1 MKTFGKIL
9 LGLIVLLVILNFL
22 LEPIALK
29 YVNKTLNN
37 IEGYR
42 GEVKD
47 LDIALWRGAYR
58 IDSLKLD
65 KLNGDF
71 PEPFFATEAID
82 ISIEWRALFNGA
94 IVGEIIVEKPKLIFA
109 VEPDGEEVQAGEEND
124 WVQTVKDLVPLQ
136 INRFEIID
144 GNIRYKDYSPDPNVD
159 VGLTN
164 FNVLATNLGNVVDEG
179 ELLPSHVAVSSNTS
193 GNGKLNA
200 QMDINVLKEIP
211 DFDFSMEIDK
221 MELTYLKDFT
231 DAYANFTF
239 KEGNLYVSSEV
250 AMKDGK
256 YDGYVKPLIN
266 NVSVVDLDDSTTTF
280 WRKAWEVVVG
290 GVIEVFE
297 NQKKDQFATK
307 VPFSGNIKDTDV
319 AIWTTL
325 GNIIRNAFIESFNKN
340 IDSTVNLKSVNDAEE
355 DEGFFKTIFNGDK
368 KNEDQAK
375 EKGKEEK
382 K

>member
-37 IEGYR
+37 IEGYK

-71 PEPFFATEAID
+71 PEPFFETQSID
-82 ISIEWRALFNGA
+82 ISIEWKALFNGA
-94 IVGEIIVEKPKLIFA
+94 IVGEVIVDKPVLIFA
-109 VEPDGEEVQAGEEND
+109 VEPGGEEVQAGEEND

-136 INRFEIID
+136 INRFEIND
-144 GNIRYKDYSPDPNVD
+144 GNIRYKDYSSDPNVD

-179 ELLPSHVAVSSNTS
+179 DLLPSHITVNSNTS

-200 QMDINVLKEIP
+200 HVDMNVLKEIP

-266 NVSVVDLDDSTTTF
+266 NVAVIDLNDSTTTF

-307 VPFSGNIKDTDV
+307 VPFSGSINETDV

-340 IDSTVNLKSVNDAEE
+340 IDSTVNLKSVDEAEE
-355 DEGFFKTIFNGDK
+355 DEGFFKTIFNGDDS
-368 KNEDQAK
+368 EK
-375 EKGKEEK
+375 EKQE
-382 K
+382 